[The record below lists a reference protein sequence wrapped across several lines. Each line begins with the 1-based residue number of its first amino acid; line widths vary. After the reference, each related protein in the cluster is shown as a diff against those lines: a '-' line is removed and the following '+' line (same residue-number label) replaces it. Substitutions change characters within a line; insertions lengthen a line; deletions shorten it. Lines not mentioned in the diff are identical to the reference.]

1 MPVKPFELD
10 EADYDQPFY
19 GVYSTYAGWEN
30 KTLDLY
36 YIGYDYNF
44 AGAPIATDFSLDTM
58 GSRLFGTNGDWL
70 YEIEGGVQFGRQ
82 SGLVPGPG
90 RRLRHRRHRPQVS
103 QASLDADRL
112 VLLRLRLGQLPR
124 RRLQPLQPAVPA
136 RPQVLRLHR
145 RGAALEHRIAERAA
159 RP

>member
-36 YIGYDYNF
+36 YIGYDYDF

-58 GSRLFGTNGDWL
+58 GSRLFATNGDWL
-70 YEIEGGVQFGRQ
+70 YEFEGGVQFGRQ
-82 SGLVPGPG
+82 SGLVQDQEAGFATGGIG
-90 RRLRHRRHRPQVS
+90 RKYPKHAWTPTVV
-103 QASLDADRL
+103 
-112 VLLRLRLGQLPR
+112 VLLRLRVG
-124 RRLQPLQPAVPA
+124 
-136 RPQVLRLHR
+136 
-145 RGAALEHRIAERAA
+145 
-159 RP
+159 